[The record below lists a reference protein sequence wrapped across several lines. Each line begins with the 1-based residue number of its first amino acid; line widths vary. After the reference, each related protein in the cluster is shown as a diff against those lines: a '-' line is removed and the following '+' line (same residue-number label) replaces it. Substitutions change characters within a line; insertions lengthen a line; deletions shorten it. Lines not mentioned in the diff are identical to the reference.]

1 MCLFNFQQLTIKLLA
16 LLTLIKLMQLSPD
29 FLHPGA
35 TLRRLFLQLGAPG
48 LGFPHALQLLRG
60 VVRVPNSSAAIA
72 VQDKL
77 GAADYL
83 SAAQTIAFGA
93 AFLSLRRLP
102 PLQLG
107 IITHRCSPPLAQK
120 SNSASMQQ
128 RPSRWPFRYQPP
140 LTRPRLRV
148 NSCPMGTS
156 QW

>member
-1 MCLFNFQQLTIKLLA
+1 MCLLNFQQLTIKLLA

-35 TLRRLFLQLGAPG
+35 ALRRLFLQLGAPG

-60 VVRVPNSSAAIA
+60 VVRVPSSSAAIA

-77 GAADYL
+77 GAPDYL

-107 IITHRCSPPLAQK
+107 IISIDVARHWLKNPTPPQCS
-120 SNSASMQQ
+120 SG
-128 RPSRWPFRYQPP
+128 RPAG
-140 LTRPRLRV
+140 RL
-148 NSCPMGTS
+148 GTS
-156 QW
+156 RP